1 MPRHASTRAAY
12 APARCGGR
20 PLMGLAALA
29 IGAAALFP
37 LAPRLFHQDSAD
49 SPSTVATSSAGA
61 GARIVHAADPA
72 PPASGALPPNSPP
85 GASADGDVPGRP
97 ITGPLTQAAKNLA
110 DGTRLAAWRVIG
122 DVKIF
127 ELSLDRMEYETQPGK
142 VKKGIAVN
150 GGVPAP
156 TIRVNEG
163 ERLRLIV
170 KNNLDEFTSIHW
182 HGMVLPNVQDGVPGI
197 TQKEIPPGA
206 VYTYEWTAIT
216 TGTHWYHS
224 HAHGDQEGRGVYG
237 SLQVV
242 PLVGDIA
249 SDRDYTLIFGDG
261 PLGFV
266 VNGRGFPYTKRMPAR
281 VGERVRIRLI
291 GAGPDLIHSIHLHLG
306 NFEVMAQD
314 GNPLP
319 LPYKADT
326 IVLGVGQTYDL
337 LWVPSRAGA
346 WMLHCHIFAHSET
359 KQGMTGMVTLLDVLP
374 ADSVVVPR
382 VPGTPMVAS
391 RERGV

>member
-1 MPRHASTRAAY
+1 MARHARSAS
-12 APARCGGR
+12 GLR
-20 PLMGLAALA
+20 PLTGLAVIA
-29 IGAAALFP
+29 IAAAAALP
-37 LAPRLFHQDSAD
+37 LVPRFLSDGASAQA
-49 SPSTVATSSAGA
+49 STAVSAASSLGS
-61 GARIVHAADPA
+61 GGRIVNAADPK
-72 PPASGALPPNSPP
+72 PPAGSPP

-110 DGTRLAAWRVIG
+110 DGTRLAAWRVEK

-127 ELSLDRMEYETQPGK
+127 DLTLARQDVETQPGK
-142 VKKGIAVN
+142 IKKGIAVN

-163 ERLRLIV
+163 ERVRFVV
-170 KNNLDEFTSIHW
+170 KNTLDEGTSIHW

-197 TQKEIPPGA
+197 TQREVPPGA
-206 VYTYEWTAIT
+206 TFTYEWTAIT

-266 VNGRGFPYTKRMPAR
+266 INGRGFPFTKRMPAKI
-281 VGERVRIRLI
+281 GERVRIRLV

-306 NFEVMAQD
+306 YFEVMAQD

-319 LPYKADT
+319 VPYKADT
-326 IVLGVGQTYDL
+326 ILLGVGQTYDL
-337 LWVPSRAGA
+337 LWTPSRAGA

-382 VPGTPMVAS
+382 VPGSPMVAG